1 MIEKPS
7 FPPELSTIANQVSLC
22 PNHSM
27 TRNDN
32 RDRIASVGS
41 TNCSGSLMIPHI
53 PGDLLV
59 GSGFTIGDPNKMGPY
74 TFLKGG
80 SPRSQLQIKDSPF
93 PLKILIEL

>member
-7 FPPELSTIANQVSLC
+7 LPPKPSTIANKVPLC

-32 RDRIASVGS
+32 RDRIASVGGS
-41 TNCSGSLMIPHI
+41 NCPGGLTIPHI

-59 GSGFTIGDPNKMGPY
+59 GSGFTIGDSKEVGPY
-74 TFLKGG
+74 AFLKGG
-80 SPRSQLQIKDSPF
+80 SPRIQLQIKDSPLSF
-93 PLKILIEL
+93 EILVKL